1 MAGGHIVFD
10 IETEP
15 KGLDEL
21 KAIHGPFDPVS
32 KLGPMPGEFDPSSVK
47 LGNLKDQAK
56 IAEKIE
62 AARVAHVERAANYN
76 RDLAD
81 CEQSYWASVVQNAA
95 LCATTG
101 RVVAIGYKSATKSTL
116 LTVDEC
122 SETQLVSHFWTQF
135 SALRKAGRRMIG
147 FYSNSFDVPFLARRA
162 WMLGVPVPNEAL
174 TPTGWLDSTFVDLMA
189 RWQFGNKRDSIKLGE
204 ACRALGIGDKP
215 QGEDAVT
222 GATFYEHF
230 RSGDAEKKAK
240 ALYYLANDLD
250 MTWGMAERLGVL

>member
-15 KGLDEL
+15 KALDEL
-21 KAIHGPFDPVS
+21 KSICGLFDPVA
-32 KLGPMPGEFDPSSVK
+32 KLGPKPGEFDESSVK
-47 LGNLKDQAK
+47 TGNLKDPVK
-56 IAEKIE
+56 VAEKIE
-62 AARVAHVERAANYN
+62 AARVAHNERVTNYDRN
-76 RDLAD
+76 LAE

-101 RVVAIGYKSATKSTL
+101 QVVAIGYKSHAKSTL
-116 LTVDEC
+116 LTVDQC
-122 SETQLVSHFWTQF
+122 SERELVSHFWQQF
-135 SALRKAGRRMIG
+135 VGLRKAGRRFIG

-162 WMLGVPVPNEAL
+162 WMLGVPVPVESL
-174 TPTGWLDSTFVDLMA
+174 TPTGFLDATFVDLMA
-189 RWQFGNKRDSIKLGE
+189 RWQFGNRRDSIKLGE

-222 GATFYEHF
+222 GATFYEYF

-250 MTWGMAERLGVL
+250 MTWNLAERLGVL